1 MSKGS
6 ESLTDQ
12 QRSIIRALQ
21 GDIPLTRTPYRQI
34 AEDLGIS
41 EESLIDCIIQMKAQG
56 LLRRFGATLRH
67 QKVGFIANAM
77 SAWVVPDERVEEVG
91 RLLASL
97 PQVTH
102 CYERPPR
109 KDLPFNLYA
118 MIHGKEPAECR
129 RIAEEIAHLTGIQ
142 DFVLLF
148 SSRENKKS
156 SMAFF

>member
-6 ESLTDQ
+6 KSLTDQ
-12 QRSIIRALQ
+12 QRRIVRALQ
-21 GDIPLTRTPYRQI
+21 GDIPLTPMPYRQI
-34 AEDLGIS
+34 ADALGIP
-41 EESLIDCIIQMKAQG
+41 EESLIDAIAQMKAQG

-67 QKVGFIANAM
+67 QKVGFVANAM
-77 SAWVVPDERVEEVG
+77 SAWVVPEERVEEVG
-91 RLLASL
+91 RLLAAL

-109 KDLPFNLYA
+109 GDLPFNLYA
-118 MIHGKEPAECR
+118 MIHGKERAECR
-129 RIAEEIAHLTGIQ
+129 RIAEEVANLTGIH

-148 SSRENKKS
+148 SSRESKKS